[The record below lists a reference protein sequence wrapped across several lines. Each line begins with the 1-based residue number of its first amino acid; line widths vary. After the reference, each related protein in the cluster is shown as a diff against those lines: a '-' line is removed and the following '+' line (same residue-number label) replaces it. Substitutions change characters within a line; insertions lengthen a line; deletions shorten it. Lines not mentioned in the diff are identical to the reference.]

1 MLVPVSVGIELV
13 DKDANP
19 VMDPDEKG
27 MVIAG
32 SIDIGNLVSGDT
44 SIHGGRSYPEMGA
57 LRWRPHLGVI

>member
-1 MLVPVSVGIELV
+1 
-13 DKDANP
+13 
-19 VMDPDEKG
+19 

-57 LRWRPHLGVI
+57 LRWRPHCPLLFIFRLHNGVEK